1 MPYSWIT
8 PKTNWKSSDY
18 ITYTDYN
25 RIRNNLLYINDQLN
39 TMFPDKAQTLDLGSA
54 KTGYS
59 NVYHAS
65 EFNAFEDALESFARV
80 GADVNTGKRNTYK
93 PNCPFIGYQDLNR
106 IESCCLKWKTFE
118 PSVESV
124 TMTPEEIKIKVGE
137 TQQMTINIVPSSATY
152 TVTYKCDNTTAAPVD
167 ANGLVTGVGEGQYT
181 ITATVKSGKKT
192 FTLTS
197 GGRIQTE
204 TIGSFF
210 MFNNQKY
217 FYDLVYVGKP
227 SKTLYDEVYYFLPK
241 YRTSAL
247 ASKWGDTWTDDEAD
261 YRMVLKNFM
270 ESNFSTQL
278 KKRAGA
284 GYYVPQLYEKS
295 GKVTYK
301 SGEKRINQTLPT
313 ATFYGM
319 SMPDNANPKSGS
331 SYYRYTPMKMTAEEM
346 DGVALIT
353 GQDKGQLIQ
362 VRLKD
367 GDNFTMARLL
377 GGSIYPAERDEVLP
391 IRPILTVGASNLKVY
406 ATPNDD
412 GSYSIDWT
420 GKSSGSI
427 YIKNLPLGTIIRD
440 DTGTGRTG

>member
-1 MPYSWIT
+1 MALSWIT

-106 IESCCLKWKTFE
+106 IESCCLKWKTYE

-137 TQQMTINIVPSSATY
+137 TQQLTINIVPSSATY
-152 TVTYKCDNTTAAPVD
+152 TVTYKCDNTTAATVD

-192 FTLTS
+192 FTLTAS
-197 GGRIQTE
+197 GRIQTE
-204 TIGSFF
+204 TVGSFF

-217 FYDLVYVGKP
+217 FFDLVYFGKP
-227 SKTLYDEVYYFLPK
+227 SGTTYTSQYYFLPK
-241 YRTSAL
+241 YRTNAL
-247 ASKWGDTWTDDEAD
+247 SGRWGNTWSDDEAD
-261 YRMVLKNFM
+261 YRTTLKNFI
-270 ESNFSTQL
+270 ETNFSLQL
-278 KKRAGA
+278 RKKLSSFYLTR
-284 GYYVPQLYEKS
+284 LYENKNGS
-295 GKVTYK
+295 VVYK
-301 SGEKRINQTLPT
+301 DGDKMTSYILPT
-313 ATFYGM
+313 VSIYGVK
-319 SMPDNANPKSGS
+319 MPSNADPKSGY
-331 SYYRYTPMKMTAEEM
+331 SYYKYSPVKCTEDEIN
-346 DGVALIT
+346 GVPLIT
-353 GQDKGQLIQ
+353 GSDKGQLVQ

-367 GDNFTMARLL
+367 GDNYTMARLV
-377 GGSIYPAERDEVLP
+377 GENVYSAERDEILP
-391 IRPILTVGASNLKVY
+391 LRPIIVLNNFKVY
-406 ATPNDD
+406 PTPNDD

-420 GKSSGSI
+420 NKGSGSI
-427 YIKNLPLGTIIRD
+427 LISKLPRGAVIRD